1 MRAILRTGSDSL
13 TSGLPRSWPLP
24 RDLFG
29 SAFGIIVGEAVMA
42 RNVYTAQKNGDDRLG
57 NSRRPR

>member
-1 MRAILRTGSDSL
+1 MRGILRTGSDSL

-29 SAFGIIVGEAVMA
+29 SAFGIIAGEAVMA
-42 RNVYTAQKNGDDRLG
+42 RNV
-57 NSRRPR
+57 